1 MGRKKCLT
9 YNDKKIMEQCSS
21 AGKRVMGRNR
31 IILDSKYY
39 QSKKFGEENNV
50 NGMKLTDSC
59 MTLI

>member
-39 QSKKFGEENNV
+39 QSKKFGV
-50 NGMKLTDSC
+50 GK
-59 MTLI
+59 